1 MKKTV
6 KIFSLLLIVTLIC
19 AMIPTIMAAGQ
30 PEVTL
35 DNSKLGDAVLEMGT
49 PSSYTDLYDLDA
61 GSITKARNAV
71 ANYQRLPRNTLV
83 GIGTVTPV
91 NYMIPVEG
99 SVEVSNPDIIG
110 ECSFSLNGWNGGGFT
125 TVPPCLQFNYKT
137 LHTGTTTVKLTY
149 FYNYGLVNVSGGTRW
164 YKETATFT
172 VNVTE
177 DEVRAPEKPTETDA
191 ERFRNYV
198 NSTSSSKGAVY
209 MWCAENLYDHG
220 AWFDYL
226 TDVEGGYSFGE
237 VVANDGSI
245 KAAPANQYPW
255 MCEMTV
261 YADAYLNAYNE
272 ALAADCGTHY
282 LCEGEPETQTFKW
295 FHNGTRWFFVSSNA
309 PVYINITHT
318 APVKEYTVTYTD
330 GVEGEEIFENQS
342 YTVKEG
348 EATPAFNGSPEREGY
363 VFLGWTPEVAQT
375 VTEDVTYTAQWEEK
389 LTGVTVRTSV
399 KNGTLLFL
407 HDTFTVTATAN
418 TSADIQLVLTDNKG
432 AAVPAF
438 RLTDTSVS
446 EDGKTT
452 TFRYEVVKISGAYY
466 QLKLTATATK
476 GTQEPVKATQSLGLN
491 LRNRIHVTL
500 KYHDGTLVED
510 AAVKLVH
517 KYPQWNS
524 SPKLKYDAAAQEYVM
539 ASKWDLSNQI
549 FTTLSITL
557 DGEEYT
563 VMQDK
568 FGRPLEQ
575 VIPAGTEE
583 IYVEYVVIK
592 PIHVSIYVNGE
603 LSAQEKY
610 RGAADEILDYAQF
623 QSTVI
628 TDLLTQGKTLVSLST
643 EGLNESNQA
652 VFGETTE
659 VVIRITTN

>member
-1 MKKTV
+1 MKKPV

-309 PVYINITHT
+309 PVYIDITHT
-318 APVKEYTVTYTD
+318 APVREYTVTYTD

-348 EATPAFNGSPEREGY
+348 EATPAFNGSRGLCVPRLDARSCANRYGGRY
-363 VFLGWTPEVAQT
+363 VH
-375 VTEDVTYTAQWEEK
+375 
-389 LTGVTVRTSV
+389 RSV
-399 KNGTLLFL
+399 GGK
-407 HDTFTVTATAN
+407 
-418 TSADIQLVLTDNKG
+418 ADRRHRQDQRQKRH
-432 AAVPAF
+432 AAVPA
-438 RLTDTSVS
+438 RYLYRDC
-446 EDGKTT
+446 DGQYLR
-452 TFRYEVVKISGAYY
+452 RYPACPDGQQGRCSSG
-466 QLKLTATATK
+466 
-476 GTQEPVKATQSLGLN
+476 
-491 LRNRIHVTL
+491 
-500 KYHDGTLVED
+500 
-510 AAVKLVH
+510 
-517 KYPQWNS
+517 
-524 SPKLKYDAAAQEYVM
+524 
-539 ASKWDLSNQI
+539 
-549 FTTLSITL
+549 
-557 DGEEYT
+557 
-563 VMQDK
+563 
-568 FGRPLEQ
+568 
-575 VIPAGTEE
+575 IPADR
-583 IYVEYVVIK
+583 
-592 PIHVSIYVNGE
+592 H
-603 LSAQEKY
+603 LRQ
-610 RGAADEILDYAQF
+610 RGRQDH
-623 QSTVI
+623 
-628 TDLLTQGKTLVSLST
+628 DLPL
-643 EGLNESNQA
+643 
-652 VFGETTE
+652 
-659 VVIRITTN
+659 